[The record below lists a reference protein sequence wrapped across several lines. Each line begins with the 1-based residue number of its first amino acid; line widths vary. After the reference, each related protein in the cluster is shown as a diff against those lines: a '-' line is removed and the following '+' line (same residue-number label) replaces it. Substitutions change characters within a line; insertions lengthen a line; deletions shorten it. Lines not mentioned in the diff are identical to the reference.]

1 MSFTLAFASVSIL
14 GTLAVFAVRLK
25 KRGWK
30 SAAIGA
36 GVTLV
41 ISAVGF
47 VAALQVILRTMN
59 N

>member
-1 MSFTLAFASVSIL
+1 MPFTLTFAAVAML
-14 GTLAVFAVRLK
+14 VTLAVFAELLR

-36 GVTLV
+36 GVTLA

-47 VAALQVILRTMN
+47 VAALQLILRSMN